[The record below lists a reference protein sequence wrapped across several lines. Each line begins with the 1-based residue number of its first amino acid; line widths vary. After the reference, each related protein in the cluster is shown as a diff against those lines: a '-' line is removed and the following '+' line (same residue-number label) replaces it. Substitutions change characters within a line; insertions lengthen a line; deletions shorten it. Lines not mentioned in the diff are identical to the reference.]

1 MFEKEAAEVS
11 DAVRE
16 GSLTG
21 SYCYDWRF
29 DLSHGDAGK
38 VITSALTAAYERGK
52 ADALKVTWD
61 GAAAFVGAANIGLVR
76 YLKNSDL

>member
-38 VITSALTAAYERGK
+38 VITSAITAFIRVKLATVEAMIAEGK
-52 ADALKVTWD
+52 GTT
-61 GAAAFVGAANIGLVR
+61 
-76 YLKNSDL
+76 